1 MCNIEPPIF
10 VEAAAAMTMPKF
22 DMLRHE
28 SEQLSFAKGAVI
40 FKEGE
45 PGDCMFFVIEGAVA
59 VQIGGADVTR
69 LESGEVFGEMALI
82 DHAPR
87 SATAVAAT
95 DCRLAAIN
103 EQRFLRLV
111 VQVPM
116 FALNL
121 MQVITHRLRR
131 VHPG

>member
-1 MCNIEPPIF
+1 MP
-10 VEAAAAMTMPKF
+10 MPKF
-22 DMLRHE
+22 DILRHE
-28 SEQLSFAKGAVI
+28 PNPQSFARGTVI
-40 FKEGE
+40 FREGE
-45 PGDCMFFVIEGAVA
+45 PGDCMFFVLEGTVS
-59 VQIGGADVTR
+59 VQMGGADIGSV
-69 LESGEVFGEMALI
+69 ESGEVFGEMALI

-111 VQVPM
+111 GQVPM
-116 FALNL
+116 FALHL

-131 VHPG
+131 AHPG

>member
-1 MCNIEPPIF
+1 MS
-10 VEAAAAMTMPKF
+10 MPKF
-22 DMLRHE
+22 EILRHE
-28 SEQLSFAKGAVI
+28 PNALSFAKGAVI
-40 FKEGE
+40 FNEGE
-45 PGDCMFFVIEGAVA
+45 PGDCMFFVIEGTIS
-59 VQIGGADVTR
+59 VQIGGAQISSV
-69 LESGEVFGEMALI
+69 ESGEVFGEMALI

-111 VQVPM
+111 GLTPM
-116 FALNL
+116 FALHV

-131 VHPG
+131 AHPG

>member
-1 MCNIEPPIF
+1 MCNIEPPIL
-10 VEAAAAMTMPKF
+10 VEAAAVMTMPKF
-22 DMLRHE
+22 DILRHE
-28 SEQLSFAKGAVI
+28 PDQLSFAKGAVI

-45 PGDCMFFVIEGAVA
+45 PGDCMFFVIEGTVS

-69 LESGEVFGEMALI
+69 LESGEIFGEMALI

-131 VHPG
+131 SHPG

>member
-1 MCNIEPPIF
+1 MP
-10 VEAAAAMTMPKF
+10 MPKF
-22 DMLRHE
+22 DILRHE
-28 SEQLSFAKGAVI
+28 PNPQSFAQGTVI
-40 FKEGE
+40 FREGE
-45 PGDCMFFVIEGAVA
+45 PGDCMFFVLEGTVS
-59 VQIGGADVTR
+59 VQMGGADIGSV
-69 LESGEVFGEMALI
+69 ESGEVFGEMALI

-111 VQVPM
+111 GQVPM
-116 FALNL
+116 FALHL

-131 VHPG
+131 AHPG